1 MYRDLPPYRPPKGF
15 CMKDIFTGKLVR
27 LSAFDP
33 EEMSKV
39 FPRWNQNSEYI
50 RLLNASA
57 RRMQS
62 SKAELKWMEKEAEE
76 ISPAG
81 YYFSIRTLAEDKLI
95 GEIGLDV
102 INWSGREAFVGLGIG
117 ETEYW
122 SKGYGTDVMNVL
134 LRFAFTEINLRRVT
148 LGVFEYNP
156 RAIRSYEKA
165 GFRHE
170 GRLRRLL
177 NREGRR
183 WDNLFMGILREE
195 WTELNVSVPAES
207 SIGA

>member
-1 MYRDLPPYRPPKGF
+1 
-15 CMKDIFTGKLVR
+15 MKDIFTGKLVR

-57 RRMQS
+57 RPMQS

-102 INWSGREAFVGLGIG
+102 INWSGRDAFVGLGIG

-122 SKGYGTDVMNVL
+122 SKGYGTDVMSVL
-134 LRFAFTEINLRRVT
+134 LRFAFMEINLRRVT

-177 NREGRR
+177 SREGRR

>member
-1 MYRDLPPYRPPKGF
+1 
-15 CMKDIFTGKLVR
+15 MKDVLTGKFVR

-33 EEMSKV
+33 EEMSKA
-39 FPRWNQNSEYI
+39 FPRWNRNSEYL
-50 RLLNASA
+50 RLLNSSA
-57 RRMQS
+57 RPMLS
-62 SKAELKWMEKEAEE
+62 PKAALKWMEEEAAEM
-76 ISPAG
+76 SPAS

-95 GEIGLDV
+95 GELGLDV
-102 INWSGREAFVGLGIG
+102 VNWPGRDAFVGLGIG

-148 LGVFEYNP
+148 LTVFEYNP

-170 GRLRRLL
+170 GRKRQLL
-177 NREGRR
+177 NREGKR
-183 WDNLFMGILREE
+183 WDELYMGILREE
-195 WTELNVSVPAES
+195 WLELNKATMVE
-207 SIGA
+207 

>member
-1 MYRDLPPYRPPKGF
+1 
-15 CMKDIFTGKLVR
+15 MKDVFTGKLVR

-33 EEMSKV
+33 EEMSKA
-39 FPRWNQNSEYI
+39 FPRWNLNSEYF
-50 RLLNASA
+50 RLLNSSA
-57 RRMQS
+57 RAMQS
-62 SKAELKWMEKEAEE
+62 VKAAAKWMEKEAEE
-76 ISPAG
+76 ISPAN
-81 YYFSIRTLAEDKLI
+81 YYFSIRTLEEDKLI
-95 GEIGLDV
+95 GEISLDV
-102 INWSGREAFVGLGIG
+102 VNWPGRDAFVSLGIG
-117 ETEYW
+117 ETDCW
-122 SKGYGTDVMNVL
+122 SKGYGTDVINVL
-134 LRFAFTEINLRRVT
+134 LRFAFTEINLRRVS

-195 WTELNVSVPAES
+195 WLELNMPVGAEAAV
-207 SIGA
+207 GA